1 MNMRPVIPVMFLFLL
16 LFTAARGQQQINGIV
31 SDIETRIPLADVYM
45 ENVHT
50 GRQIMTDSA
59 GQFVMEVAKGQ
70 LIEFRMAGYRTE
82 RMRIPEGIIPPFFKI
97 FLEKSTVQLP
107 EYIVHQRGYDWKKDS
122 LHYYETYKHVLNF
135 PQFSTLDAIKHPF
148 SALSKR
154 NRQIWAFQR
163 EYNWFEQEKY
173 VDYTFNERIVTNIT
187 GLTGDSVQTYLKMFR
202 PTYEQLRSMT
212 EYNFFTY
219 IRYTVKQYREGYNPR
234 RPVIRGTQ

>member
-1 MNMRPVIPVMFLFLL
+1 MNIRPVLPVIILLLL
-16 LFTAARGQQQINGIV
+16 LFTAAQAQQINGIV
-31 SDIETRIPLADVYM
+31 SDIETRLPLTDVHIK
-45 ENVHT
+45 NVHS
-50 GRQIMTDSA
+50 GNLVITDSA
-59 GQFVMEVAKGQ
+59 GQFSMEVSKGQ
-70 LIEFRMAGYRTE
+70 LVEFHMTGYRTE

-97 FLEKSTVQLP
+97 FLEKSPILLP
-107 EYIVHQRGYDWKKDS
+107 EYIVNQRGYDWKKDS

-173 VDYTFNERIVTNIT
+173 VDYTFNERIVHNLT
-187 GLTGDSVQTYLKMFR
+187 GLTGDSAQAYLKTFR
-202 PTYEQLRSMT
+202 PTYEQLRTMT

-219 IRYTVKQYREGYNPR
+219 IRYTVQQYRAGYNPR
-234 RPVIRGTQ
+234 RPVIRGAQ